1 MTSSR
6 IWPVIA
12 AGSVMVVLAAIAG
25 HRDGGLADLGL
36 GSVGLVLPALWCA
49 AMLVSR
55 DPRTVASA
63 LVIAAGIAVAL
74 TDAAGGMVLGGH
86 ALAGAVGG
94 WTLGRRWP
102 VLPALALSGA
112 MLIPG
117 LVLGLGGT
125 SYPDAVAEAKDELRR
140 QIEAGPL
147 AEIAPEDQA
156 TTRAVLDDA
165 LDGTMTVVRRFW
177 PALLAGGFMIQA
189 ALFLV
194 CGRGLARLIDPTVPQ
209 PTAWSFH
216 RWRAPFASVW
226 VLIGGLA
233 LSLVGSGGAAMI
245 GWNVVLA
252 AAVLLMVQG
261 LAVQF
266 WLIRQALPPAGQI
279 LFWVVGVALFAPVVM
294 GGGALVGLVDQW
306 WDLRRLQRP
315 DTTDDD
321 KT

>member
-1 MTSSR
+1 
-6 IWPVIA
+6 
-12 AGSVMVVLAAIAG
+12 MV
-25 HRDGGLADLGL
+25 
-36 GSVGLVLPALWCA
+36 
-49 AMLVSR
+49 
-55 DPRTVASA
+55 
-63 LVIAAGIAVAL
+63 
-74 TDAAGGMVLGGH
+74 
-86 ALAGAVGG
+86 
-94 WTLGRRWP
+94 
-102 VLPALALSGA
+102 
-112 MLIPG
+112 LIPG
-117 LVLGLGGT
+117 LVLDLGGT
-125 SYPDAVAEAKDELRR
+125 SYPDAVAEANDELRL

-147 AEIAPEDQA
+147 AEMEPDEQA
-156 TTRAVLDDA
+156 TTRAAMDEIF
-165 LDGTMTVVRRFW
+165 DGTLTVVRRFW

-194 CGRGLARLIDPTVPQ
+194 FGRGLARLIDATIPR

-233 LSLVGSGGAAMI
+233 LSLVGSGQAAMI

-266 WLIRQALPPAGQI
+266 WLVRLALPLAGQI
-279 LFWVVGVALFAPVVM
+279 LFWVVGAMLFAPVMV

-315 DTTDDD
+315 DATDDED

>member
-12 AGSVMVVLAAIAG
+12 AASVMVVLAMIAG
-25 HRDGGLADLGL
+25 HRDGGLADVGL
-36 GSVGLVLPALWCA
+36 GSVSLVLPALWCA

-55 DPRTVASA
+55 DPRTVGAA
-63 LVIAAGIAVAL
+63 LLIAVGIAIVL
-74 TDAAGGMVLGGH
+74 NDTVSGMVLGIH

-102 VLPALALSGA
+102 VLPALALVAGT
-112 MLIPG
+112 LIPG
-117 LVLGLGGT
+117 LVLDLGET
-125 SYPDAVAEAKDELRR
+125 SYPDAVAEANDELRR
-140 QIEAGPL
+140 QLETGPL
-147 AEIAPEDQA
+147 AEMEPEDQA
-156 TTRAVLDDA
+156 ATRAVMDDA
-165 LDGTMTVVRRFW
+165 LDGTLTVVRRFW

-194 CGRGLARLIDPTVPQ
+194 CGRGLARLIDPTVPR
-209 PTAWSFH
+209 PTAGSFH

-252 AAVLLMVQG
+252 AALLLMVQG
-261 LAVQF
+261 LAVQH

-279 LFWVVGVALFAPVVM
+279 LFWVVGVALFAPVM
-294 GGGALVGLVDQW
+294 IGGGALVGLVDQW

-315 DTTDDD
+315 DKTDDD